1 MMDQF
6 FTRLVLSNDRQ
17 ARIGRHALFWI
28 AAWLFQGLIYGFLYD
43 FTGPIVFVVSF
54 TEALMY
60 MPMHMWLGYMLTYFV
75 LPEMIYK
82 GKYWLGFASVVVLI
96 MITAMLAPVTLL
108 YVIEPF
114 REWIGFPGKGRNV
127 FYSFMGGL
135 RGALTVSGFFVAI
148 KLVKQW
154 YLNTLEKEKL
164 EKGKLR
170 AELELLKSQ
179 LHPHFMFNTLNS
191 IYSMALHNSPQTAEA
206 IHKLSNL
213 MRYMTVEC
221 NTPAIS
227 LEQEVHIIQTYI
239 ELEKGRLGD
248 RLDHSMNINGQLSG
262 HTIAPLLLLP
272 FVENSFKHGAY
283 LMEDQA
289 WVSLD
294 IALKDDQLSF
304 KLINGK
310 NHSEKPP
317 HSGIGLS
324 NVKKRLGLLYPQ
336 AHDLRISEDED
347 SYVVSLTLNL
357 NKIALPAT

>member
-6 FTRLVLSNDRQ
+6 FTRLVLSNDSR

-28 AAWLFQGLIYGFLYD
+28 AAWIFQGLIYGFMYD
-43 FTGPIVFVVSF
+43 VRAPIVFIVSF
-54 TEALMY
+54 TEALLY
-60 MPMHMWLGYMLTYFV
+60 TPMHMWLAYMLTYFV
-75 LPEMIYK
+75 LPTMMYK
-82 GKYWLGFASVVVLI
+82 GKYWLGFMSVVVLI
-96 MITAMLAPVTLL
+96 LITALLAPATLI

-114 REWIGFPGKGRNV
+114 REWIGVPSRIRSV

-148 KLVKQW
+148 KLLKQW
-154 YLNTLEKEKL
+154 YFNTLEREKL

-221 NTPAIS
+221 NMPAIS
-227 LEQEVHIIQTYI
+227 LEQEIHIIKTYI

-283 LMEDQA
+283 TMEQQA

-294 IALKDDQLSF
+294 IALKEDHLSF

-310 NHSEKPP
+310 NHSSNPP
-317 HSGIGLS
+317 QSGIGLS
-324 NVKKRLGLLYPQ
+324 NVKKRLSLLYPQ

-347 SYVVSLTLNL
+347 SYVVTLSLNL
-357 NKIALPAT
+357 NKIALPVM